1 MPVEHAAIIGAGIAG
16 LTAALALSRWGISSE
31 IFEQADELV
40 AVGAGLQVSPNAS
53 RILAELGVIEGLS
66 KVWLEPEAIRLM
78 SGGSLRQLAAVPA
91 GKFARQRW
99 GAPYAVLHRATLQ
112 NALLTAVEADP
123 LCRLHL
129 GVRMESNSPPVE
141 RAADV
146 VIGADGVWSKLRQ
159 SVPGSP
165 SPRFSGNIAY
175 RFTIP
180 EDQAPGFL
188 DRTSVSA
195 FLGGSA
201 HLVCYP
207 LKEIGSINMVAIT
220 AGNVSPQ
227 AWRSE
232 PTAEQRARLK
242 AQLSSWNSA
251 IVSLL
256 EEQQK
261 LTFWPLFETTPGG
274 WQDGHRTVLIGDAAH
289 AMMPFAAQGAAM
301 AVEDAYEL
309 AAFLANRP
317 VAEALT
323 LFERHRAPRIA
334 KLRQRGAFNKFA
346 YHAKGPIRVGRDL
359 VLGLK
364 PPQSLAADL
373 DWIYGYR
380 AEGTLLGSA
389 SGRST

>member
-1 MPVEHAAIIGAGIAG
+1 MPVEHAAIIGAGISG
-16 LTAALALSRWGISSE
+16 LTAALALSRRGISSE
-31 IFEQADELV
+31 IFEQAGEL
-40 AVGAGLQVSPNAS
+40 ADIGAGLQISPNAS
-53 RILAELGVIEGLS
+53 RILAELGILEGLS
-66 KVWLEPEAIRLM
+66 KLWLEPDAIRLI
-78 SGGSLRQLAAVPA
+78 SGSSLRQLAAVPA

-99 GAPYAVLHRATLQ
+99 GAPYGVLHRTTLQ
-112 NALLTAVEADP
+112 KALLAAVAADP

-129 GVRMESNSPPVE
+129 GVRMESTLPPFE
-141 RAADV
+141 QTADV

-175 RFTIP
+175 RFTIT
-180 EDQAPGFL
+180 EDEAPAFL
-188 DRTSVSA
+188 DRASVSA

-207 LKEIGSINMVAIT
+207 LKETGSFNMVAIT
-220 AGNVSPQ
+220 AGNIAPQ
-227 AWRSE
+227 AWQSE
-232 PTAEQRARLK
+232 PTAEQRTQLRTRL
-242 AQLSSWNSA
+242 AGWNAA

-256 EEQQK
+256 EKHPK
-261 LTFWPLFETTPGG
+261 LTFWPLFETTSGA
-274 WQDGHRTVLIGDAAH
+274 WQDGRKTILIGDAAH

-301 AVEDAYEL
+301 AIEDAYEL
-309 AAFLANRP
+309 AAFLSNHP
-317 VAEALT
+317 VSEALA

-334 KLRQRGAFNKFA
+334 KLRQRGAFNRFA
-346 YHAKGPIRVGRDL
+346 YHAKGPIRIGRDL

-380 AEGTLLGSA
+380 SVQLP
-389 SGRST
+389 